1 MMAADIES
9 RESAQ
14 AGDDCPACGKVTS
27 HLLDWSFSGLGD
39 SVFNYRADFHHCPTC
54 GLVYVRNMDDA
65 TLARFY
71 VDECSYFE
79 KPHFAIND
87 AANQEK
93 CAFYEGFLR
102 RHGLHD
108 TDMADVGCG
117 RGGFVS
123 WLGQK
128 GWRGECW
135 GVDVDV
141 RSIPSQASGNAAFK
155 TGQALALPFGD
166 ASLGLLSYFHV
177 LEHIRDLRG
186 LLAEAARVLR
196 PGGHILI
203 EVPDAEQYG
212 EHPVGPAFWLSIR
225 EHIYHFTPRALAAA
239 LLATGFQVVEVAR
252 QVLPT
257 PEFVYPSL
265 MILAHKQVHPVPA
278 HLPPPGDVG
287 DFAVRSRQSLQ
298 EQARCIAELA
308 KDSPLTVWGC
318 SAELFS
324 LLPLLSLDRI
334 RLCDASPRK
343 QSAQYH
349 GHPIEDPAAV
359 PAAGLLVVAPY
370 LHRTAIKAAALKLG
384 WPEDAI
390 YLLQ

>member
-1 MMAADIES
+1 MMSSDTRALVGT
-9 RESAQ
+9 Q
-14 AGDDCPACGKVTS
+14 PGDCCPACGKTTA

-39 SVFNYRADFHHCPTC
+39 SVFNYRADCHHCLAC
-54 GLVYVRNMDDA
+54 GLVYIRNIDDA
-65 TLARFY
+65 TLARYY
-71 VDECSYFE
+71 VEECSYFE
-79 KPHFAIND
+79 KAHFAVND
-87 AANQEK
+87 SANREK

-102 RHGLHD
+102 RHGLRN

-123 WLGQK
+123 WLEQG

-141 RSIPSQASGNAAFK
+141 RSIPSQASGTAAFK
-155 TGQALALPFGD
+155 TGEALALPFGD
-166 ASLGLLSYFHV
+166 RSLGLLSYFHV
-177 LEHIRDLRG
+177 LEHIRNLLG

-203 EVPDAEQYG
+203 EVPDAERYA
-212 EHPVGPAFWLSIR
+212 EFPVGSAFWLSIR
-225 EHIYHFTPRALAAA
+225 EHVYHFTPRALAAA
-239 LLATGFQVVEVAR
+239 LLAKGFQVVEVAR
-252 QVLPT
+252 QTLPT

-265 MILAHKQVHPVPA
+265 MILASKQANPVPA
-278 HLPPPGDVG
+278 HLPAPGDVA

-298 EQARCIAELA
+298 EQARCIADLA

-318 SAELFS
+318 SAELLS

-334 RLCDASPRK
+334 RLCDASPLK
-343 QSAQYH
+343 QSTHYQ
-349 GHPIEDPAAV
+349 GRCIEDPAAV
-359 PAAGLLVVAPY
+359 PVAGLLVVAPY